1 MTLFDTVY
9 DLFFKRVVNDPDFF
23 QYTNVPQSEAL
34 ELCKINAFDYMIESI
49 STINENCTPTVNFND
64 YDILLSQ
71 FNFDMTNS
79 EMQMLVNLMFEKF
92 LSRDMA
98 KLKIY
103 NKFFTNSE
111 VALFS
116 PANER
121 KTFMEMLDGLILKNI
136 KAIKSYGSRDRLTGE
151 LVTVGSMLY
160 DA

>member
-23 QYTNVPQSEAL
+23 QYTNVPPTDAL

-49 STINENCTPTVNFND
+49 STINENCTPDVDFTD
-64 YDILLSQ
+64 YDTLLQQ

-92 LSRDMA
+92 LSRDIA

-121 KTFMEMLDGLILKNI
+121 KTFMEMLNGLIDRNI
-136 KAIKSYGSRDRLTGE
+136 RAIKSYGSRDRLTNKLKSYSGA
-151 LVTVGSMLY
+151 SY